1 MNRQIGLILARSATK
16 NFRGKSG
23 ELQMETKNTFAQASV
38 LETIISKLLKKRVRL
53 SHSMHYDE
61 RLDRVIEI
69 TAEVTGVEPNEIKS
83 KRRRFAMPRHIAMFI
98 GVEVLGL
105 SLSEVSRPFGCD
117 HTSVWYAHNKIKNR
131 GRGRSK
137 LNTALNKVVRQV
149 A

>member
-1 MNRQIGLILARSATK
+1 
-16 NFRGKSG
+16 
-23 ELQMETKNTFAQASV
+23 METKNTSVQASV
-38 LETIISKLLKKRVRL
+38 LETIISKLLKKRVKL
-53 SHSMHYDE
+53 SHSMHYDR
-61 RLDRVIEI
+61 RLDKVIEI
-69 TAEVTGVEPNEIKS
+69 TAEVTGVEPHEIKS
-83 KRRRFAMPRHIAMFI
+83 KRRRFAMPRHIAMYI

-137 LNTALNKVVRQV
+137 LNTALNEVTRQV

>member
-1 MNRQIGLILARSATK
+1 
-16 NFRGKSG
+16 
-23 ELQMETKNTFAQASV
+23 METKTTFATQNV
-38 LETIISKLLKKRVRL
+38 LEIIISKMLKKRMRL

-69 TAEVTGVEPNEIKS
+69 TAEVMGVEANEIKS

-137 LNTALNKVVRQV
+137 LNTALNEVIRQV

>member
-1 MNRQIGLILARSATK
+1 MRQTALILAHSVAK
-16 NFRGKSG
+16 NLIGESV
-23 ELQMETKNTFAQASV
+23 ELQMETKNTSAQASV
-38 LETIISKLLKKRVRL
+38 LETIISKLLKKRVKL
-53 SHSMHYDE
+53 SHSMHYDR
-61 RLDRVIEI
+61 RLDKVIEI
-69 TAEVTGVEPNEIKS
+69 TAEVTGVEPHEIKS
-83 KRRRFAMPRHIAMFI
+83 KRRRFAMPRHIAMYI

-137 LNTALNKVVRQV
+137 LNTALNEVTRQV